1 MNLIQ
6 FFTGGHRA
14 SWRDL
19 EFVQAAFRVCME
31 ALGNSLGSNFILT
44 GCNITEAGGNT
55 TVSEGWVVINGE
67 ICYFAGE
74 TFTTGLQA
82 LKSFGVLQTNGTP
95 QVVYKDT
102 SVKDVYKIRNAV
114 LTNVVSGGNFN
125 YFNARRFNRTDWRI
139 VPANSTTEADRF
151 TADCRSNLNPLQY
164 RKGIDGT
171 LMIRGS
177 FTCAE
182 VATSQLS
189 INVFT
194 LPEQF
199 RPSMSYTVDAI
210 SLTTGARVNGS
221 RVVVETSGLV
231 SIVFDSPGSNNH
243 SYALSNNLNVILP
256 L

>member
-44 GCNITEAGGNT
+44 GCNITVAGGNT

-74 TFTTGLQA
+74 TFTSGLAA
-82 LKSFGVLQTNGTP
+82 LKSFSISQTNGTP
-95 QVVYKDT
+95 QVIYKDT

-114 LTNVVSGGNFN
+114 LTNVVSGGNFS
-125 YFNARRFNRTDWRI
+125 YFNARRFNRTDWRV
-139 VPANSTTEADRF
+139 VPANSTSDADKF
-151 TADCRSNLNPLQY
+151 TADCKSNIDPLQY

-182 VATSQLS
+182 VSTGLLS
-189 INVFT
+189 IDVFT
-194 LPEQF
+194 LPEQL
-199 RPSMSYTVDAI
+199 RPSMSYNVDAI
-210 SLTTGARVNGS
+210 SLATGAKVNDS
-221 RVVVETSGLV
+221 SILIDTSGLV
-231 SIVFDSPGSNNH
+231 RITFASPGSNNH
-243 SYALSNNLNVILP
+243 SYAFGNNRTVILP